1 MSKESGS
8 MAGGV
13 FIGFVAGTIVGAVLA
28 LLYAPKTGR
37 ELRSELRQK
46 TDKVMGDAEA
56 YIEKAKKRA
65 GEIITE
71 GKKRADTML
80 DDARQRADTLMDDA
94 ERILTTARDKM
105 AGHEKV

>member
-1 MSKESGS
+1 MSKENSG

-37 ELRSELRQK
+37 ELRSEIRQK
-46 TDKVMGDAEA
+46 ADEVVGDAEE
-56 YIEKAKKRA
+56 YLEKAKKRA

-71 GKKRADTML
+71 GKKRADTVL
-80 DDARQRADTLMDDA
+80 TDARKRADTLMNDA
-94 ERILTTARDKM
+94 ERILSTARDKM
-105 AGHEKV
+105 AGQEKS